1 MSQRPPRNE
10 ADAKLLTRLKHAV
23 AFQASFDER
32 VFGLDGGDRLN
43 RVRAANGL
51 RARLREAEVQDL
63 SGLDQILDRAGHVLD
78 RHGEIDPVL
87 VVEIDA
93 VGLETLQRFLDDLPD
108 TLRSAVQP
116 VRAVDL
122 EAELGGDGDLV
133 ADRREGLADQFLVD
147 VGAVDFRGV
156 EERDASLVGVAN
168 HTDALGPVHAR
179 TVVAAAEAH
188 VAEAEFRDFQ
198 AAELSGFHFV
208 FSFCLFSLIEPP
220 LWPPTMLRGQTSRP
234 AQMRRRR
241 SFSGSRVDQRRC
253 RPAVA
258 LSFLFRSACSC
269 SGVLWTTGQRLPRT
283 RRQHVRFRAWRA
295 VYYPL

>member
-1 MSQRPPRNE
+1 M
-10 ADAKLLTRLKHAV
+10 
-23 AFQASFDER
+23 
-32 VFGLDGGDRLN
+32 
-43 RVRAANGL
+43 
-51 RARLREAEVQDL
+51 QDL
-63 SGLDQILDRAGHVLD
+63 SGLDQILDRAGHVFD

-147 VGAVDFRGV
+147 VGTVDFRGV

-168 HTDALGPVHAR
+168 HTDALGPVHTR

-188 VAEAEFRDFQ
+188 VAEAKFRDFQ

-208 FSFCLFSLIEPP
+208 CLSLDA
-220 LWPPTMLRGQTSRP
+220 LR
-234 AQMRRRR
+234 
-241 SFSGSRVDQRRC
+241 
-253 RPAVA
+253 
-258 LSFLFRSACSC
+258 
-269 SGVLWTTGQRLPRT
+269 
-283 RRQHVRFRAWRA
+283 
-295 VYYPL
+295 